1 MTRATTLG
9 PSKSQK
15 NGAPR
20 THGLKV
26 VTAALGALTTILAW
40 QKKSFKQRPITPAAA
55 PREVLQCWA
64 RVQQRVAAVR
74 AEQEAK
80 RLAMVLPCP
89 SSAQAGPCLAQL
101 PDITETARLHMWLTE
116 VGKKQ
121 TLQEEHDRVAAWTR
135 WVNEAW
141 TSKPKELYSWLKQD
155 AQTSVVMLERE
166 DHTMTEHSRDG

>member
-26 VTAALGALTTILAW
+26 VIAALGTLTRVLAW
-40 QKKSFKQRPITPAAA
+40 QKKSFRQRPITLAAA

-80 RLAMVLPCP
+80 WLAMVLPCP
-89 SSAQAGPCLAQL
+89 SSAQAGPRLAQI
-101 PDITETARLHMWLTE
+101 PDISETGAFIC
-116 VGKKQ
+116 G
-121 TLQEEHDRVAAWTR
+121 
-135 WVNEAW
+135 
-141 TSKPKELYSWLKQD
+141 
-155 AQTSVVMLERE
+155 
-166 DHTMTEHSRDG
+166 